1 MQLFAGSLAKSAMRR
16 KYGAGFTRLLR
27 SELLLFKG
35 LGALQET
42 DEEYRLTRQ
51 GRYYWVMM
59 MREFF
64 IAVNNFRAQM
74 RGLAEAYEKS
84 STPSARL
91 GTSDIE
97 SE

>member
-1 MQLFAGSLAKSAMRR
+1 MQLFAGSLTKSAMRR

-74 RGLAEAYEKS
+74 RDLAEGYEKTHIP
-84 STPSARL
+84 STQL
-91 GTSDIE
+91 GTHYPNND
-97 SE
+97 